1 MATFHCSVKAGK
13 SGSGGAHADYIEREG
28 KYASKSK
35 DDLEH
40 KETGNL
46 PKFAETSGEFWRAA
60 DKGEGDKKKPYREY
74 EIALPRE
81 LTKEQR
87 LELVREFVR
96 QEIGDKYTY
105 TFAIH
110 NPTAAIDGGEQPH
123 AHIMFSER
131 IIDGIDRPAEQYF
144 KRWNAKNPEKGGCK
158 KGNNDFKTA
167 VTRAAELVQLRERF
181 AELQNKHLAK
191 AGHEVRVTHLS
202 LAAQG
207 IEREVEPHLGPKR
220 IKELGGALKIDREA
234 SIQAQQEH
242 QQIVEQAKER
252 AREHVSRLRER
263 QETALEAPEAPEAPK
278 HTGEQKNAAYELY
291 RHVSIHIDSAERV
304 REAEKRKAEQV
315 LDQAKESKRDDSLTM
330 QRANEQGQQLGKR
343 PLLMDGKWLK
353 QHQELRTQF
362 EAAQA
367 RSVKA
372 QERIET
378 LGKII
383 EGLQEPRPED
393 KIKAACKELNLPFTR
408 ETMDKL
414 QLGSEVNTERKQE
427 QAQVRA
433 MQREQERAQPK
444 QERGMSR

>member
-81 LTKEQR
+81 LTKDQR

-110 NPTAAIDGGEQPH
+110 NPKAAIEGGEQPH

-167 VTRAAELVQLRERF
+167 TERKAELVQLRQRF

-191 AGHEVRVTHLS
+191 AGHSVQVTHLS

-207 IEREVEPHLGPKR
+207 IDREVEPHLGPKLA
-220 IKELGGALKIDREA
+220 KELAEAVKIDRGALKTPDTPKPTPEEK
-234 SIQAQQEH
+234 QAA
-242 QQIVEQAKER
+242 VELYKHFR
-252 AREHVSRLRER
+252 I
-263 QETALEAPEAPEAPK
+263 ALE
-278 HTGEQKNAAYELY
+278 TGEKDRKRAYGESVANIKAAEAATAKF
-291 RHVSIHIDSAERV
+291 RGIRDSV
-304 REAEKRKAEQV
+304 
-315 LDQAKESKRDDSLTM
+315 DTDFAK
-330 QRANEQGQQLGKR
+330 LGKR
-343 PLLMDGKWLK
+343 PMLLAGKWDAEKARLSAVYFAAK
-353 QHQELRTQF
+353 AE
-362 EAAQA
+362 EA
-367 RSVKA
+367 KA
-372 QERIET
+372 QEQ
-378 LGKII
+378 K
-383 EGLQEPRPED
+383 QEHTKQAEKYSAEPSVND
-393 KIKAACKELNLPFTR
+393 QVSAAFKALNLPPNAQTIER
-408 ETMDKL
+408 L
-414 QLGSEVNTERKQE
+414 RLGEQVFKEHQQE
-427 QAQVRA
+427 QAQAKA
-433 MQREQERAQPK
+433 MQREQEKLQPK